1 MILRIVCR
9 MEIEAKLE
17 KPTVVTGTRQINN
30 LLIKMKTPPAVHLP
44 QRQPLVIGLAIDKS
58 WSMKGDK
65 MEATIE
71 AACSLVNWLTR
82 HDYLT
87 VIAYSADVQVVQP
100 LIQLKEKSAV
110 IDKIRSIQVA
120 TSTNLSGGWLQT
132 LRAVESAGIP
142 NAYKRVILLTD
153 GQATLG
159 IKDPVQFIQI
169 ATDHIS
175 RGVSTTTIGFGE
187 DFNETS
193 LRDIAVNGGGNFY
206 YVSSPEQTSEIFFRE
221 FGDIGA
227 LYAQAVEL
235 KLKLAPNVK
244 MLEIYND
251 YPFQSNDD
259 GSISIQSGDVRADD
273 TRNIVM
279 SLEIDAEKPMDASD
293 LVSIDVSFYNLF
305 EKMRLDKASRMVPLV
320 KSATET
326 ESDKEVVV
334 ERLVTSSA
342 KTVIKA
348 GRLIKENDIGMARTL
363 LQAAIERVEDNIKL
377 SSDVLSPILQ
387 RLKNI
392 EIKLREN
399 AATASKHFMAEGTD
413 LYSRMDIIDT
423 GGVDVHDR
431 IFEYKVIGDIDLY
444 KCPDIKATVQ
454 AQMRDGYRFVIFDLS
469 DSKFIDSSAI
479 GAFIQ
484 IVGWLRKRGGEFIVT
499 NIVDSVRKVF
509 TITRLENHIRVATSM
524 DEARDIVESIISAT
538 SR

>member
-1 MILRIVCR
+1 
-9 MEIEAKLE
+9 
-17 KPTVVTGTRQINN
+17 
-30 LLIKMKTPPAVHLP
+30 
-44 QRQPLVIGLAIDKS
+44 
-58 WSMKGDK
+58 
-65 MEATIE
+65 
-71 AACSLVNWLTR
+71 
-82 HDYLT
+82 
-87 VIAYSADVQVVQP
+87 
-100 LIQLKEKSAV
+100 
-110 IDKIRSIQVA
+110 
-120 TSTNLSGGWLQT
+120 
-132 LRAVESAGIP
+132 
-142 NAYKRVILLTD
+142 
-153 GQATLG
+153 
-159 IKDPVQFIQI
+159 
-169 ATDHIS
+169 
-175 RGVSTTTIGFGE
+175 
-187 DFNETS
+187 
-193 LRDIAVNGGGNFY
+193 
-206 YVSSPEQTSEIFFRE
+206 
-221 FGDIGA
+221 
-227 LYAQAVEL
+227 
-235 KLKLAPNVK
+235 

>member
-1 MILRIVCR
+1 
-9 MEIEAKLE
+9 MELEAKLE
-17 KPTVVTGTRQINN
+17 KPAIVTGTRQINN

-82 HDYLT
+82 HDYVT
-87 VIAYSADVQVVQP
+87 IIAYSADVQVVQP

-110 IDKIRSIQVA
+110 LDKIRSIQVA

-132 LRAVESAGIP
+132 LRAVESAGVP

-159 IKDPVQFIQI
+159 IKDPLQFNQI
-169 ATDHIS
+169 ASDHVG

-193 LRDIAVNGGGNFY
+193 LRDIAINGGGNFY

-244 MLEIYND
+244 MLEIYNE
-251 YPFQSNDD
+251 YPFQANED
-259 GSISIQSGDVRADD
+259 GTISIQSGDVRADD
-273 TRNIVM
+273 TRSIVM
-279 SLEIDAEKPMDASD
+279 SLEIDAEKNIDVPD
-293 LVSIDVSFYNLF
+293 LLNIDVSFYNLF
-305 EKMRLDKASRMVPLV
+305 EKMRLEKISKNLPMVKTNKEPE
-320 KSATET
+320 A
-326 ESDKEVVV
+326 DNEVVV

-348 GRLIKENDIGMARTL
+348 AKLIKENDIGMARTL
-363 LQAAIERVEDNIKL
+363 LQAAMDRVEDNVKL
-377 SSDVLSPILQ
+377 SPEILNPILQ

-399 AATASKHFMAEGTD
+399 AASASKHFMAEGSD

-431 IFEYKVIGDIDLY
+431 IFEYKVVGDIDLY

-469 DSKFIDSSAI
+469 DCKFIDSSAI

-509 TITRLENHIRVATSM
+509 TITRLENHIRVAMSM

>member
-1 MILRIVCR
+1 
-9 MEIEAKLE
+9 MELEAKLE
-17 KPTVVTGTRQINN
+17 KPAIVTGTRQINN

-82 HDYLT
+82 HDYVT
-87 VIAYSADVQVVQP
+87 IIAYSADVQVVQP

-110 IDKIRSIQVA
+110 LDKIRSIQVA

-132 LRAVESAGIP
+132 LRAVESAGVP

-159 IKDPVQFIQI
+159 IKDPLQFNQI
-169 ATDHIS
+169 AADHIG

-227 LYAQAVEL
+227 LYAQAVEV

-251 YPFQSNDD
+251 FPFQSNED
-259 GSISIQSGDVRADD
+259 GTISIQSGDVRADD
-273 TRNIVM
+273 ARSIVM
-279 SLEIDAEKPMDASD
+279 SLEIDAEKNIDAPD
-293 LVSIDVSFYNLF
+293 LLNIDVSYYNLF
-305 EKMRLDKASRMVPLV
+305 EKMRLDKISRSLPLV
-320 KSATET
+320 KTAKEPD
-326 ESDKEVVV
+326 SDSEVVV

-348 GRLIKENDIGMARTL
+348 AKLIKENDVGMARTL
-363 LQAAIERVEDNIKL
+363 LQAAMDRVEDNIKL
-377 SSDVLSPILQ
+377 SPDILNPILQ

-399 AATASKHFMAEGTD
+399 AASASKHFMAEGSD

-454 AQMRDGYRFVIFDLS
+454 SQMRDGYRFVIFDLS
-469 DSKFIDSSAI
+469 DCKFIDSSAI

>member
-1 MILRIVCR
+1 

-17 KPTVVTGTRQINN
+17 RPSVVNGTRQINN

-71 AACSLVNWLTR
+71 AACSMVNWLTR

-110 IDKIRSIQVA
+110 LDKIRSIQVA
-120 TSTNLSGGWLQT
+120 TSTNMSGGWLQT

-159 IKDPVQFIQI
+159 IKDPAQFIQI
-169 ATDHIS
+169 ANDHVT

-235 KLKLAPNVK
+235 KLKFAPHVK

-251 YPFQSNDD
+251 YPFQLNDD

-320 KSATET
+320 RSAS
-326 ESDKEVVV
+326 ESEPDKEVVV

-392 EIKLREN
+392 EVKLREN

>member
-1 MILRIVCR
+1 

-17 KPTVVTGTRQINN
+17 KPSIVNGTRQINN

-159 IKDPVQFIQI
+159 IKDPAQFIQI
-169 ATDHIS
+169 ASDHIS

-235 KLKLAPNVK
+235 KLKFAPNVK

-251 YPFQSNDD
+251 YPFQANDD

-279 SLEIDAEKPMDASD
+279 SLEIDAERPIDASD

-320 KSATET
+320 KGAKEV
-326 ESDKEVVV
+326 EADKEVVV

-348 GRLIKENDIGMARTL
+348 GRLIKENDISMARTL
-363 LQAAIERVEDNIKL
+363 LQAAIERVEDSVKL
-377 SSDVLSPILQ
+377 SPDVLSPILQ

-392 EIKLREN
+392 EVKLREN

-423 GGVDVHDR
+423 GGVEVHDH
-431 IFEYKVIGDIDLY
+431 IFEYRVIGDIDLY
-444 KCPDIKATVQ
+444 KCPDIKGTVQ

-469 DSKFIDSSAI
+469 DCKFIDSSAI

-484 IVGWLRKRGGEFIVT
+484 MVGWLRKRGGEFIVT

-509 TITRLENHIRVATSM
+509 TITRLENHIRVAHSM
-524 DEARDIVESIISAT
+524 EEARDIVESIISAT

>member
-1 MILRIVCR
+1 
-9 MEIEAKLE
+9 
-17 KPTVVTGTRQINN
+17 
-30 LLIKMKTPPAVHLP
+30 
-44 QRQPLVIGLAIDKS
+44 
-58 WSMKGDK
+58 
-65 MEATIE
+65 
-71 AACSLVNWLTR
+71 
-82 HDYLT
+82 
-87 VIAYSADVQVVQP
+87 
-100 LIQLKEKSAV
+100 
-110 IDKIRSIQVA
+110 
-120 TSTNLSGGWLQT
+120 
-132 LRAVESAGIP
+132 
-142 NAYKRVILLTD
+142 
-153 GQATLG
+153 
-159 IKDPVQFIQI
+159 
-169 ATDHIS
+169 
-175 RGVSTTTIGFGE
+175 
-187 DFNETS
+187 
-193 LRDIAVNGGGNFY
+193 
-206 YVSSPEQTSEIFFRE
+206 
-221 FGDIGA
+221 
-227 LYAQAVEL
+227 
-235 KLKLAPNVK
+235 
-244 MLEIYND
+244 
-251 YPFQSNDD
+251 
-259 GSISIQSGDVRADD
+259 
-273 TRNIVM
+273 
-279 SLEIDAEKPMDASD
+279 
-293 LVSIDVSFYNLF
+293 
-305 EKMRLDKASRMVPLV
+305 
-320 KSATET
+320 
-326 ESDKEVVV
+326 
-334 ERLVTSSA
+334 VTSSA

-509 TITRLENHIRVATSM
+509 TITRLENHIRFATSM